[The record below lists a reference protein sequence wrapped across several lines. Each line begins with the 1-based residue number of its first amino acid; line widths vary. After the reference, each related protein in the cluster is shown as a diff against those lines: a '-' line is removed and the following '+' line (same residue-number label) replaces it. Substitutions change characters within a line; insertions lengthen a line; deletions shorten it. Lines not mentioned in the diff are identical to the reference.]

1 MKAFFNNQTTVRVR
15 AIFISE
21 RIDLRILEETH
32 RVALS
37 PTLVSTGAS
46 GCAVL
51 FRYGAVVLF
60 GLDAIEEASFLKHL
74 NTLISEPHARPEIEE
89 TEIRLDP
96 AAEERV
102 EKGVIMLHDFSV
114 ERLQA
119 VADILAKAVVLAYYE
134 TSIAGVFD
142 RIEPLAANLQRQ
154 GRTFQ
159 RSRELLRDIG
169 GTLLIQHKMVWRVEL
184 SDKPEILWERP
195 ELERLCSRLEIEY
208 ELRER
213 HRALDRKLE
222 LISRTAQTLLE
233 LLQSKRSLRV
243 EWYIVAL
250 ILVEIILTLFDM
262 FIRSN

>member
-1 MKAFFNNQTTVRVR
+1 MKTFFNNQTTVRVR
-15 AIFISE
+15 AFFISE
-21 RIDLRILEETH
+21 RIDLRVLEETH

-37 PTLVSTGAS
+37 PMLVSAGAS

-60 GLDAIEEASFLKHL
+60 GLDAIEETSFLKHL
-74 NTLISEPHARPEIEE
+74 STLTSEPHSRPETEE
-89 TEIRLDP
+89 VEIRHDP
-96 AAEERV
+96 TAEERV
-102 EKGVIMLHDFSV
+102 EKGTIILRDFGV
-114 ERLQA
+114 ERLQT
-119 VADILAKAVVLAYYE
+119 VAGILAKSVVLAYYE
-134 TSIAGVFD
+134 SSIAGVFD

-154 GRTFQ
+154 GRTLQ
-159 RSRELLRDIG
+159 RSSELLRDIG

-195 ELERLCSRLEIEY
+195 ELERLYARLEVEY

-213 HRALDRKLE
+213 HSALDRKLD

-233 LLQSKRSLRV
+233 LLQNKRSLRV

-250 ILVEIILTLFDM
+250 ILIEIFLTLFDM
-262 FIRSN
+262 FIKTP